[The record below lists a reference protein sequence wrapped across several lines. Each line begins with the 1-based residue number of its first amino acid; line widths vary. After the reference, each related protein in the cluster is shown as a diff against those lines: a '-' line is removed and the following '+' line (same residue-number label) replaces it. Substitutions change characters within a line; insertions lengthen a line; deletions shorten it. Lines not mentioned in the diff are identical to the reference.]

1 MSPEAVNRVRAY
13 LHTHAPDLDV
23 VEYDVSTAT
32 APLAAAAVG
41 CEVGAIIK
49 SLCFSIDGQAVVV
62 LVAGD
67 MKADDRKL
75 GALFGVNKGK
85 VRIADSDTVARVTG
99 FSVGGVAPVAHA
111 EDVPV
116 LIDGTLRRYDT
127 VYAAAGASNAIF
139 AVPLDRLA
147 RLTGGRFE
155 DIVKA

>member
-1 MSPEAVNRVRAY
+1 MPAEAVDRVRAY
-13 LHTHAPDLDV
+13 LHTHAPDLHV

-32 APLAAAAVG
+32 APLAAAVVG

-49 SLCFSIDGQAVVV
+49 SLCFLIDGQPVIA

-85 VRIADSDTVARVTG
+85 VRIADADTVARVTG
-99 FSVGGVAPVAHA
+99 FSVGGVAPVAHT
-111 EDVPV
+111 ESVPV
-116 LIDGTLRRYDT
+116 LIDASLRRYDT
-127 VYAAAGASNAIF
+127 VYGAAGASNAIF

-147 RLTGGRFE
+147 QLSGGRFE
-155 DIVKA
+155 DIIKG

>member
-49 SLCFSIDGQAVVV
+49 SLCFSIDGQAVIV